1 CRERGA
7 RRVHAAATH
16 GLFNGAANEAV
27 AGPAF
32 ERVVVCDTVPPF
44 RLDPAVA
51 RDRLVVL
58 DAARLFAGAIEAIHS
73 GGSIVELLEG

>member
-1 CRERGA
+1 M
-7 RRVHAAATH
+7 
-16 GLFNGAANEAV
+16 

-51 RDRLVVL
+51 RDRLAVL
-58 DAARLFAGAIEAIHS
+58 DAARLFAAAIRAIHG